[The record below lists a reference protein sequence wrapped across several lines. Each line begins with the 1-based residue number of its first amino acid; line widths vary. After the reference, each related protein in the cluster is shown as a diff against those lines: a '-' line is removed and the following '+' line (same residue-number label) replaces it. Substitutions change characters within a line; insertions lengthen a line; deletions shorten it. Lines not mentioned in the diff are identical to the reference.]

1 MYVIGSLLSY
11 MYFIHIYIVEYIR
24 EIIDIYAR
32 RIRIIVLLQET
43 VYTPLVR
50 VVLNAPYQPF
60 YFFWE
65 AISGKVYKWMVYISM
80 S

>member
-32 RIRIIVLLQET
+32 RMGIIVLLQET

-50 VVLNAPYQPF
+50 TPPPYQRF
-60 YFFWE
+60 YFWGE
-65 AISGKVYKWMVYISM
+65 AVSGNVYKRMVYISM